1 MTALP
6 EYSRPND
13 SAAHQG
19 RIFQINIS
27 QGGVPKLAVLEA
39 EITHLGLVG
48 DQQRNLEAHGG
59 PERAVC
65 LYSLE
70 NIESL
75 QAEGHPVFPGAQGE
89 NLTLT
94 GIDWNLCTPG
104 SRLRVGS
111 QVLLEITRYTQPC
124 NNLRP
129 YFITQ
134 DYSRV
139 AQSQHPGW
147 SRVYCRVLQGGVI
160 RVSDPVFL
168 LV

>member
-1 MTALP
+1 MTAQ
-6 EYSRPND
+6 PNN
-13 SAAHQG
+13 ARG
-19 RIFQINIS
+19 RIFQINVS

-39 EITHLGLVG
+39 EVAVLGLLG
-48 DQQRNLEAHGG
+48 DKQRNLELHGG

-70 NIESL
+70 NIIAL

-89 NLTLT
+89 NLTLA

-104 SRLRVGS
+104 RRLQIGS

-129 YFITQ
+129 YFIDQ
-134 DYSRV
+134 DFSRV
-139 AQSQHPGW
+139 AQKLHPGW
-147 SRVYCRVLQGGVI
+147 SRVYTRVLQTGTVTVG
-160 RVSDPVFL
+160 DPVVL
-168 LV
+168 SA

>member
-1 MTALP
+1 MTAQANT
-6 EYSRPND
+6 ER
-13 SAAHQG
+13 G
-19 RIFQINIS
+19 RIFQISVS

-39 EITHLGLVG
+39 EVTVLGLAG
-48 DQQRNLEAHGG
+48 DRQRNLEVHGG

-70 NIESL
+70 NIVLL

-89 NLTLT
+89 NLTMA

-104 SRLRVGS
+104 RRLQIGS

-129 YFITQ
+129 YFIAQ

-147 SRVYCRVLQGGVI
+147 SRVYTRVLQGGVV
-160 RVSDPVFL
+160 RVSDPVVL
-168 LV
+168 LD

>member
-1 MTALP
+1 MTAQ
-6 EYSRPND
+6 PNN
-13 SAAHQG
+13 AQG

-39 EITHLGLVG
+39 EVAVLGLLG
-48 DQQRNLEAHGG
+48 DQQRNLEVHGG

-70 NIESL
+70 NIVAL

-89 NLTLT
+89 NLTLA
-94 GIDWNLCTPG
+94 GIDWNQCTPG
-104 SRLRVGS
+104 RRLQIGS
-111 QVLLEITRYTQPC
+111 QVMLEITRYTQPC

-129 YFITQ
+129 FFLAQ

-139 AQSQHPGW
+139 AQSRHPGW
-147 SRVYCRVLQGGVI
+147 SRVYTRVLQGGVV
-160 RVSDPVFL
+160 RVSDPVKL
-168 LV
+168 LD

>member
-6 EYSRPND
+6 EYSRPTD
-13 SAAHQG
+13 STAHQG

-48 DQQRNLEAHGG
+48 DQQRNLEVHGG

-65 LYSLE
+65 LYPLE

-94 GIDWNLCTPG
+94 GIDWSLCTPG
-104 SRLRVGS
+104 SRLRVGM

-129 YFITQ
+129 YFIAQ

-139 AQSQHPGW
+139 AQSKYPGW
-147 SRVYCRVLQGGVI
+147 SRIYSRVLQGGII
-160 RVSDPVFL
+160 RVSDPVLL